1 MVLRLDDKKAIVA
14 EVAAI
19 AATAVS
25 AIATDYRGLTVEQMT
40 ALRAK
45 ARKSGVYLK
54 VVRNTLA
61 CKALAGTS
69 FSCLEKMLTGP
80 LFLAFT
86 QDDPGSL
93 ARLLK
98 DALKAYEKLTV
109 KALVLGGQLLDPSN
123 LDKIADLPTREQALA
138 MLASVLQAPL
148 TKLVRTLAEPYAQ
161 LARVIAQ
168 VRDKKQTA

>member
-1 MVLRLDDKKAIVA
+1 MVLKLDDKKAIVA
-14 EVAAI
+14 EVAAV
-19 AATAVS
+19 AATAVA

-40 ALRAK
+40 ELRAK

-61 CKALAGTS
+61 GKALEGTS
-69 FSCLEKMLTGP
+69 FSCLEKLLIGP

-86 QDDPGSL
+86 KDDPGAL

-98 DALKAYEKLTV
+98 DALKAYEKLSV
-109 KALVLGGQLLDPSN
+109 KALVLGGQLLDPSD
-123 LDKIADLPTREQALA
+123 LDKVASLPTREQALA
-138 MLASVLQAPL
+138 MLASVLNAPL
-148 TKLVRTLAEPYAQ
+148 TKLARTLAEPYAQ

-168 VRDKKQTA
+168 VRDKKQAA

>member
-1 MVLRLDDKKAIVA
+1 MVLKLDNKKAIVA

-19 AATAVS
+19 AAKSVS
-25 AIATDYRGLTVEQMT
+25 VIATDYRGLTVEQMT

-45 ARKSGVYLK
+45 ARKSGIYLK

-61 CKALAGTS
+61 RKALQGTS
-69 FSCLEKMLTGP
+69 FSCLEKALTGP
-80 LFLAFT
+80 LFLAFA
-86 QDDPGSL
+86 QDDPGVL

-98 DALKAYEKLTV
+98 DALKAYEKLSV
-109 KALVLGGQLLDPSN
+109 KALVLGGQLLDPNN
-123 LDKIADLPTREQALA
+123 LDKVADLPTREQALA

-148 TKLVRTLAEPYAQ
+148 TKLARTLSEPYAQ

-168 VRDKKQTA
+168 VRDKKQVA